1 MRIFGMQRD
10 PRARFRRF
18 SVWNAQLVPIREYK
32 LKGRMKPMDF
42 DRIKSRLDALLAGGK
57 KAELRGAL
65 NMLNEVDIAEYLET
79 LDNEKML
86 VVFRLLPKDIS
97 AEVFSYM
104 DNDQRTRIMEA
115 MDDSEAI
122 KLIDDMF
129 IDDAVDFLEELPA
142 GVVKRMLQGCDEKKR
157 QLINQFLRYPENSA
171 GSIMTIEYMEFHLG
185 TTVGQAMAEIR
196 RTGVDKETINT
207 LYILDDSRKL
217 LGTVGLRKLLL
228 ATDDR
233 VVEDL
238 MNTQVISV
246 HTTDDQEV
254 VADTVRKYD
263 LLSIPVVDHEDRLVG
278 IITVDDIVDV
288 IEEENTEDFEKMAA
302 MLPSDDEYLK
312 TSVFKLAKNRLPWLL
327 ILMIS
332 ATFTGMIITHFE
344 TVLSSAAGIGVA
356 LTACIPMLMDTGGN
370 CGAQASTLAIRGLA
384 LGEIELKDIGRVLWK
399 EVRVAL
405 ILGVILALVNFL
417 RIWFFT
423 PYDKTVAFVVSLAM
437 FFTIIIAKSIGCTLP
452 LLAKAIH
459 LDPAL
464 MASPIITTLV
474 DAASLTVLF
483 TFASTIMKV

>member
-1 MRIFGMQRD
+1 
-10 PRARFRRF
+10 
-18 SVWNAQLVPIREYK
+18 
-32 LKGRMKPMDF
+32 MDF

-423 PYDKTVAFVVSLAM
+423 PYDRTVAFVVSLAM

-464 MASPIITTLV
+464 MASLIITTLV

>member
-1 MRIFGMQRD
+1 
-10 PRARFRRF
+10 
-18 SVWNAQLVPIREYK
+18 
-32 LKGRMKPMDF
+32 MDF
-42 DRIKSRLDALLAGGK
+42 DRIKSRLDALLSAGK

-312 TSVFKLAKNRLPWLL
+312 TSVFTLAKNRLPWLL

-384 LGEIELKDIGRVLWK
+384 LGEIELKDIGKVLWK

-405 ILGVILALVNFL
+405 ILGVVLALVNFL

-423 PYDKTVAFVVSLAM
+423 PYDKTVAFIVSLAM

>member
-1 MRIFGMQRD
+1 
-10 PRARFRRF
+10 
-18 SVWNAQLVPIREYK
+18 
-32 LKGRMKPMDF
+32 MDF
-42 DRIKSRLDALLAGGK
+42 DRIRIRLDALVQAGK

-86 VVFRLLPKDIS
+86 MVFRLLPKDIS

-115 MDDSEAI
+115 MGDAEAMR
-122 KLIDDMF
+122 LIDDMF
-129 IDDAVDFLEELPA
+129 IDDAIDFLEELPA

-171 GSIMTIEYMEFHLG
+171 GSIMTIEYMEFRLG
-185 TTVGQAMAEIR
+185 TNVGQAMAEIR
-196 RTGVDKETINT
+196 RTGIDKETINT
-207 LYILDDSRKL
+207 LYILDEGRKL
-217 LGTVGLRKLLL
+217 MGTVGLRKLLL
-228 ATDDR
+228 ATDDLL
-233 VVEDL
+233 VEEL
-238 MNTQVISV
+238 MNTQVIFV

-312 TSVFKLAKNRLPWLL
+312 TSVFSMAKNRLPWL
-327 ILMIS
+327 IFMMVM
-332 ATFTGMIITHFE
+332 ATFSGQIINHFE
-344 TVLSSAAGIGVA
+344 GLLSSAAGLGVA
-356 LTACIPMLMDTGGN
+356 LTASIPLLMGTGGN
-370 CGAQASTLAIRGLA
+370 CGSQASTLVIRGLA
-384 LGEIELKDIGRVLWK
+384 LGELEIRDVLRVLWR
-399 EVRVAL
+399 EIRVAL
-405 ILGVILALVNFL
+405 MVGLVLAVLNFL
-417 RIWFFT
+417 RIWFLT
-423 PYDKTVAFVVSLAM
+423 PDDRGVALVVSLAM
-437 FFTIIIAKSIGCTLP
+437 FFTVVIAKAIGCTLP

-464 MASPIITTLV
+464 MASPIITTVV
-474 DAASLTVLF
+474 DATSLTILF
-483 TFASTIMKV
+483 TIASHLLRIA

>member
-1 MRIFGMQRD
+1 
-10 PRARFRRF
+10 
-18 SVWNAQLVPIREYK
+18 
-32 LKGRMKPMDF
+32 MDF

-384 LGEIELKDIGRVLWK
+384 LGEIELKDIGKVLWK

-423 PYDKTVAFVVSLAM
+423 PYDRTVAFVVSLAM

>member
-1 MRIFGMQRD
+1 
-10 PRARFRRF
+10 
-18 SVWNAQLVPIREYK
+18 
-32 LKGRMKPMDF
+32 MDF

-344 TVLSSAAGIGVA
+344 TVLSSVAGIGVA

-384 LGEIELKDIGRVLWK
+384 LGEIELRDIGKVLWK

-423 PYDKTVAFVVSLAM
+423 PYDRTVAFIVSLAM

>member
-1 MRIFGMQRD
+1 
-10 PRARFRRF
+10 
-18 SVWNAQLVPIREYK
+18 
-32 LKGRMKPMDF
+32 MDYE
-42 DRIKSRLDALLAGGK
+42 RIKTRLDALVASGR

-65 NMLNEVDIAEYLET
+65 NMLNEVDIAEYLEG

-86 VVFRLLPKDIS
+86 MVFRLLPKDVS
-97 AEVFSYM
+97 ADVFSYM
-104 DNDQRTRIMEA
+104 DNDQRTRVMEA
-115 MDDSEAI
+115 LDDQEAMR
-122 KLIDDMF
+122 LIDDMF

-142 GVVKRMLQGCDEKKR
+142 GVVKRMLQGCDEQKR

-171 GSIMTIEYMEFHLG
+171 GSIMTIEYMEFNIG

-207 LYILDDSRKL
+207 LYILDSGRKL

-233 VVEDL
+233 RVEEL

-246 HTTDDQEV
+246 LTTDDQEV

-278 IITVDDIVDV
+278 IVTVDDIVDV

-312 TSVFKLAKNRLPWLL
+312 TGVFTLAKNRLPWLL

-344 TVLSSAAGIGVA
+344 DVLSTAAGIGVA

-370 CGAQASTLAIRGLA
+370 CGAQASTLVIRGLA
-384 LGEIELKDIGRVLWK
+384 LGEITIKDIAKVLWK

-405 ILGVILALVNFL
+405 MLGAVLALINFL

-423 PYDKTVAFVVSLAM
+423 PYDKDIAFVVSIAM

-464 MASPIITTLV
+464 MASPLITTMV

-483 TFASTIMKV
+483 TIATTVFAL

>member
-1 MRIFGMQRD
+1 
-10 PRARFRRF
+10 
-18 SVWNAQLVPIREYK
+18 
-32 LKGRMKPMDF
+32 MDF

-79 LDNEKML
+79 LYNEKML

-263 LLSIPVVDHEDRLVG
+263 LLSIPVVDHEDPREREGLDSQVRQPDHPLN
-278 IITVDDIVDV
+278 TV
-288 IEEENTEDFEKMAA
+288 
-302 MLPSDDEYLK
+302 P
-312 TSVFKLAKNRLPWLL
+312 PPG
-327 ILMIS
+327 S
-332 ATFTGMIITHFE
+332 ATGAVPVSPRTC
-344 TVLSSAAGIGVA
+344 LSTNS
-356 LTACIPMLMDTGGN
+356 
-370 CGAQASTLAIRGLA
+370 
-384 LGEIELKDIGRVLWK
+384 
-399 EVRVAL
+399 
-405 ILGVILALVNFL
+405 
-417 RIWFFT
+417 
-423 PYDKTVAFVVSLAM
+423 
-437 FFTIIIAKSIGCTLP
+437 
-452 LLAKAIH
+452 
-459 LDPAL
+459 AL
-464 MASPIITTLV
+464 MRHIGSPIPGMV
-474 DAASLTVLF
+474 EAPA
-483 TFASTIMKV
+483 

>member
-1 MRIFGMQRD
+1 
-10 PRARFRRF
+10 
-18 SVWNAQLVPIREYK
+18 
-32 LKGRMKPMDF
+32 MDF
-42 DRIKSRLDALLAGGK
+42 ERIKTRLDALLAAGR

-79 LDNEKML
+79 LDNERVL

-115 MDDSEAI
+115 MDDAEAMR
-122 KLIDDMF
+122 LIDDMF

-207 LYILDDSRKL
+207 LYILDESRKL

-228 ATDDR
+228 ASDDKR
-233 VVEDL
+233 VEEL

-302 MLPSDDEYLK
+302 MLPSDNEYLK
-312 TSVFKLAKNRLPWLL
+312 TSVLTLAKNRLPWLL

-344 TVLSSAAGIGVA
+344 NVLSTAAGIGVA

-384 LGEIELKDIGRVLWK
+384 LGEIELRDIGKVLWK
-399 EVRVAL
+399 EVRVAMM
-405 ILGVILALVNFL
+405 LGIVLALVNFV

-423 PYDKTVAFVVSLAM
+423 PYDKDVAFVVSLAM

-474 DAASLTVLF
+474 DACSLTILF
-483 TFASTIMKV
+483 TIANRVFTL

>member
-1 MRIFGMQRD
+1 
-10 PRARFRRF
+10 
-18 SVWNAQLVPIREYK
+18 
-32 LKGRMKPMDF
+32 MDF
-42 DRIKSRLDALLAGGK
+42 ERIKSRLDALLESGK

-79 LDNEKML
+79 LDNEKVLM
-86 VVFRLLPKDIS
+86 VFRLLPKDIS

-115 MDDSEAI
+115 LGDEEAMRI
-122 KLIDDMF
+122 IDDMF

-142 GVVKRMLQGCDEKKR
+142 GVVKRMLANCDEKKR
-157 QLINQFLRYPENSA
+157 ALINQFLRYPENSA
-171 GSIMTIEYMEFHLG
+171 GRIMTIEYVEFHTG
-185 TTVGQAMAEIR
+185 TTVGQAMNEIR
-196 RTGVDKETINT
+196 QTAPDKETINT
-207 LYILDDSRKL
+207 LYIIDDRRML
-217 LGTVGLRKLLL
+217 LGTIALRKLLL
-228 ATDDR
+228 APDDKK
-233 VVEDL
+233 VEEL

-246 HTTDDQEV
+246 RTTDDQEL

-312 TSVFKLAKNRLPWLL
+312 TSVVTLAKNRLPWLL

-344 TVLSSAAGIGVA
+344 NVLSSAASIGVA
-356 LTACIPMLMDTGGN
+356 LVSCIPMLMDTGGN
-370 CGAQASTLAIRGLA
+370 CGSQASTLAIRGLA
-384 LGEIELKDIGRVLWK
+384 LGEIEPKDIWKVLWK

-405 ILGVILALVNFL
+405 MLGFVLALVNFL
-417 RIWFFT
+417 RIWFLT
-423 PYDKTVAFVVSLAM
+423 PYDRGVAFVVSIAM
-437 FFTIIIAKSIGCTLP
+437 FFTIIIAKGIGATLP
-452 LLAKAIH
+452 LLAKSIH

-474 DAASLTVLF
+474 DAASLTILF
-483 TFASTIMKV
+483 TVATVVFHLPAA

>member
-1 MRIFGMQRD
+1 
-10 PRARFRRF
+10 
-18 SVWNAQLVPIREYK
+18 
-32 LKGRMKPMDF
+32 MDF
-42 DRIKSRLDALLAGGK
+42 ERIKSRLDALLESGR

-79 LDNEKML
+79 LDNEKVLM
-86 VVFRLLPKDIS
+86 VFRLLPKDIS

-115 MDDSEAI
+115 LGDEEAMRI
-122 KLIDDMF
+122 IDDMF

-142 GVVKRMLQGCDEKKR
+142 GVVKRMLANCDEKKR
-157 QLINQFLRYPENSA
+157 ALINQFLRYPENSA
-171 GSIMTIEYMEFHLG
+171 GRIMTIEYVEFHTG
-185 TTVGQAMAEIR
+185 TTVGQAMNEIR
-196 RTGVDKETINT
+196 QTAPDKETINT
-207 LYILDDSRKL
+207 LYIIDDRRML
-217 LGTVGLRKLLL
+217 LGTVALRKLLL
-228 ATDDR
+228 ASDDKK
-233 VVEDL
+233 VEEL

-246 HTTDDQEV
+246 RTTDDQEL

-312 TSVFKLAKNRLPWLL
+312 TSVVTLAKNRLPWLL

-344 TVLSSAAGIGVA
+344 NVLSSAASIGVA
-356 LTACIPMLMDTGGN
+356 LVSCIPMLMDTGGN
-370 CGAQASTLAIRGLA
+370 CGSQASTLAIRGLA
-384 LGEIELKDIGRVLWK
+384 LGEIEPRDIWKVLWK
-399 EVRVAL
+399 EIRVAL
-405 ILGVILALVNFL
+405 MLGFVLALVNFL
-417 RIWFFT
+417 RIWFLT
-423 PYDKTVAFVVSLAM
+423 PYDRGVAFVVSIAM
-437 FFTIIIAKSIGCTLP
+437 FFTIIIAKGIGATLP
-452 LLAKAIH
+452 LLAKSIH

-474 DAASLTVLF
+474 DAASLTILF
-483 TFASTIMKV
+483 TVATVVFHLPGA

>member
-1 MRIFGMQRD
+1 
-10 PRARFRRF
+10 
-18 SVWNAQLVPIREYK
+18 
-32 LKGRMKPMDF
+32 MDF

-233 VVEDL
+233 VVEEL

-302 MLPSDDEYLK
+302 MLPSDNEYLK
-312 TSVFKLAKNRLPWLL
+312 TSVLTLAKNRLPWLL

-344 TVLSSAAGIGVA
+344 NVLSTAAGIGVA

-384 LGEIELKDIGRVLWK
+384 LGEIELRDIGRVLWK
-399 EVRVAL
+399 EVRVAMM
-405 ILGVILALVNFL
+405 LGIVLALVNFV

-423 PYDKTVAFVVSLAM
+423 PYDKDVAFVVSLAM

>member
-1 MRIFGMQRD
+1 
-10 PRARFRRF
+10 
-18 SVWNAQLVPIREYK
+18 
-32 LKGRMKPMDF
+32 MDF

-344 TVLSSAAGIGVA
+344 TVLSSAAGIGVT

-384 LGEIELKDIGRVLWK
+384 LGEIELKDIGKVLWK

>member
-1 MRIFGMQRD
+1 
-10 PRARFRRF
+10 
-18 SVWNAQLVPIREYK
+18 
-32 LKGRMKPMDF
+32 MDF
-42 DRIKSRLDALLAGGK
+42 DRIKSRLDALLSAGK

-384 LGEIELKDIGRVLWK
+384 LGEIELRDIGKVLWK

-423 PYDKTVAFVVSLAM
+423 PYDKTVAFIVSLAM

-483 TFASTIMKV
+483 TFASSIMKV

>member
-1 MRIFGMQRD
+1 
-10 PRARFRRF
+10 
-18 SVWNAQLVPIREYK
+18 
-32 LKGRMKPMDF
+32 MDF

-384 LGEIELKDIGRVLWK
+384 LGEIELKDIGKVLWK

-459 LDPAL
+459 RDPAL
-464 MASPIITTLV
+464 MASPSITTLV

>member
-1 MRIFGMQRD
+1 
-10 PRARFRRF
+10 
-18 SVWNAQLVPIREYK
+18 
-32 LKGRMKPMDF
+32 MDF

-384 LGEIELKDIGRVLWK
+384 LGEIELRDIGKVLWK

-423 PYDKTVAFVVSLAM
+423 PYDRTVAFIVSLAM

-483 TFASTIMKV
+483 TFASSIMKV

>member
-1 MRIFGMQRD
+1 
-10 PRARFRRF
+10 
-18 SVWNAQLVPIREYK
+18 
-32 LKGRMKPMDF
+32 MDF
-42 DRIKSRLDALLAGGK
+42 DRIKSRLDALLSAGK

-207 LYILDDSRKL
+207 LYILDESRKL

-344 TVLSSAAGIGVA
+344 TVLSSSAGIGVA

-370 CGAQASTLAIRGLA
+370 CGAQASTLAIRGLV
-384 LGEIELKDIGRVLWK
+384 LGEIELKDIGKVLWK

-405 ILGVILALVNFL
+405 ILGVILALVNLL
-417 RIWFFT
+417 RIWVFT
-423 PYDKTVAFVVSLAM
+423 PYDRTVAFIVSLAM

>member
-1 MRIFGMQRD
+1 
-10 PRARFRRF
+10 
-18 SVWNAQLVPIREYK
+18 
-32 LKGRMKPMDF
+32 MDF
-42 DRIKSRLDALLAGGK
+42 ERIKTRLDALLAAGR

-79 LDNEKML
+79 LDNERVL

-115 MDDSEAI
+115 MDDAEAMR
-122 KLIDDMF
+122 LIDDMF

-384 LGEIELKDIGRVLWK
+384 LGEIELRDIGKVLWK

-423 PYDKTVAFVVSLAM
+423 PYDKTVAFIVSLAM

-459 LDPAL
+459 LDPAP

>member
-1 MRIFGMQRD
+1 
-10 PRARFRRF
+10 
-18 SVWNAQLVPIREYK
+18 
-32 LKGRMKPMDF
+32 MDF
-42 DRIKSRLDALLAGGK
+42 ERIKTRLDALLAAGR

-79 LDNEKML
+79 LDNERVL

-115 MDDSEAI
+115 MDDAEAMR
-122 KLIDDMF
+122 LIDDMF

-207 LYILDDSRKL
+207 LYILDESRKL

-228 ATDDR
+228 ASDDKQ
-233 VVEDL
+233 VEEL

-302 MLPSDDEYLK
+302 MLPSDNEYLK
-312 TSVFKLAKNRLPWLL
+312 TSVFTLAKNRLPWLL

-344 TVLSSAAGIGVA
+344 NVLSTAAGIGVA

-384 LGEIELKDIGRVLWK
+384 LGEIELRDIGRVLWK
-399 EVRVAL
+399 EVRVAMM
-405 ILGVILALVNFL
+405 LGIVLALVNFV

-423 PYDKTVAFVVSLAM
+423 PYDKDVAFVVSLAM

-464 MASPIITTLV
+464 MASPIITTMV
-474 DAASLTVLF
+474 DAASLTILF
-483 TFASTIMKV
+483 TIANRVFTL